1 MELAPWM
8 GGFYERMVS
17 LVKRA
22 LRKTINRKLLSYVQL
37 QTVLKEVEAVVNARP
52 LVYVG
57 GEIDSTI
64 TLSPNHFLTLNPN
77 TGVPELE
84 DKNND
89 LDYSPYESTAER
101 LLQTWKKGQ
110 KLVNMFWK
118 MWREDYL
125 LSLRERTQNT
135 LKSGRIQSHF
145 SPNVGDVVLLK
156 DNLPRGCWKLGKVV
170 NLVTS
175 LDGCIRSAKVMLS
188 SGRII
193 GRPLN
198 LLCPIEISENDNIQ
212 NKNSEQQQSTS
223 PNQELVRQTTRTA
236 AKQAKLKIKQSLSEL
251 EKQTV

>member
-1 MELAPWM
+1 M
-8 GGFYERMVS
+8 
-17 LVKRA
+17 
-22 LRKTINRKLLSYVQL
+22 
-37 QTVLKEVEAVVNARP
+37 
-52 LVYVG
+52 
-57 GEIDSTI
+57 
-64 TLSPNHFLTLNPN
+64 
-77 TGVPELE
+77 
-84 DKNND
+84 
-89 LDYSPYESTAER
+89 
-101 LLQTWKKGQ
+101 
-110 KLVNMFWK
+110 
-118 MWREDYL
+118 
-125 LSLRERTQNT
+125 
-135 LKSGRIQSHF
+135 
-145 SPNVGDVVLLK
+145 LLK

-198 LLCPIEISENDNIQ
+198 LLCPIEISENANIQ